1 MAQPAVNNSRYRQ
14 IINNLHPY
22 RILLILLGITLPDWI
37 CFIFFSNQLQGEF
50 LAIEGH
56 FMLYLITLACFLI
69 GGAGLWLFIY
79 LIQGPNRQNKYWL
92 NGLVMAPCYWL
103 MAGLGEVTGI
113 YITLSLAGFYMVYL
127 SFTKPEIM
135 EAIFRAGI
143 GIIILILLTLF
154 FFIHYA
160 LLDL

>member
-1 MAQPAVNNSRYRQ
+1 
-14 IINNLHPY
+14 
-22 RILLILLGITLPDWI
+22 
-37 CFIFFSNQLQGEF
+37 
-50 LAIEGH
+50 
-56 FMLYLITLACFLI
+56 
-69 GGAGLWLFIY
+69 
-79 LIQGPNRQNKYWL
+79 
-92 NGLVMAPCYWL
+92 